1 MARYPKALPA
11 PMFPEQPLKA
21 ECAECLED
29 QGLWYYAQKVRMGA
43 EVYEYEVKAAVDQ
56 GLQMNRPPGHYG
68 GRSVGQL
75 VLDPVSN
82 SVGTNSLGAMMS
94 EGCPPNT
101 GRHYHKC

>member
-1 MARYPKALPA
+1 MARNRAM
-11 PMFPEQPLKA
+11 PMEVPEAMEPLHA
-21 ECAECLED
+21 TCVECLED
-29 QGLWYYAQKVRMGA
+29 NGLWYYAQKVRMGG
-43 EVYEYEVKAAVDQ
+43 EVYEYEVKNAVEQ
-56 GLQMNRPPGHYG
+56 GLQMNRPPSHYKG
-68 GRSVGQL
+68 SVGQL